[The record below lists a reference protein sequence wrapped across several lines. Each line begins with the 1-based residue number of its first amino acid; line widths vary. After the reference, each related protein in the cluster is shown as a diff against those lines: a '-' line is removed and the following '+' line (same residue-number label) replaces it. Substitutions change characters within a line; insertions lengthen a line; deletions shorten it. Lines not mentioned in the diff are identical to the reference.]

1 MSEECASWNRHL
13 LLRSNIFEVM
23 EERLRQQEAAI
34 HLLKTEGRD
43 TTDADLRLK
52 LLCVVS
58 QEMRIQLAHLAPTV
72 EQVAAPTWA
81 LPLGML
87 DNKQT

>member
-1 MSEECASWNRHL
+1 MEPTFAAAIEHIR
-13 LLRSNIFEVM
+13 VM

-87 DNKQT
+87 DNKKT